1 MRVSEENYY
10 INPNITQESAKRQG
24 KTIFAGELNRPQNL
38 FSKQGPFGNR
48 QEDNAIERRREEAVK
63 QAVKLVTDTWAG
75 ESAVDDSIGQT
86 KERMQALEKESAELI
101 QTRKGYQEQ
110 IAEYENDQN
119 LTAEEK
125 EAATATLYEAVE
137 AADQELAGNAGALA
151 AGQRSME
158 ETKLER
164 LKEHPMVDAV
174 TEEQKALKAA
184 ARDAAFSMLQE
195 GVNNID
201 EKIEEVVEAAQE
213 KKEQADEEKKAEEA
227 RREREEAMKPE
238 TGVSK
243 ESSTA
248 QSQNTSSSKLTEQ
261 QQKVNSQL
269 DKIRRENIL
278 TKDDMLGML
287 VDSRV

>member
-10 INPNITQESAKRQG
+10 INPNITQESTKRRG

-86 KERMQALEKESAELI
+86 KERMQALEKESSELI

-213 KKEQADEEKKAEEA
+213 KKEQADEEKKAEE
-227 RREREEAMKPE
+227 

-243 ESSTA
+243 ENGTA